1 MYCAFVGYF
10 AYLLIIIIRW
20 FIACHHAITVLQV
33 QVGAGTT
40 PGSFQVQPL
49 RDIHAPIGFTLIK
62 SDLSHGS
69 EVYVTVI
76 AENHAGIVR
85 AFQATSPVIVDHT
98 PPDVDKVAVEIVVV
112 NNTGYLELQED
123 VKVTWS
129 ATDETSDINY
139 CTCALG
145 IHNV

>member
-1 MYCAFVGYF
+1 M
-10 AYLLIIIIRW
+10 IN
-20 FIACHHAITVLQV
+20 VLQV

-49 RDIHAPIGFTLIK
+49 TDIHAPIGFTMIK
-62 SDLSHGS
+62 GDLYHGS

-76 AENHAGIVR
+76 TENHAGIVR

-98 PPDVDKVAVEIVVV
+98 PPDVDRVAVSVEVMEV
-112 NNTGYLELQED
+112 NITGYLELRED
-123 VKVTWS
+123 VTVTWS
-129 ATDETSDINY
+129 ATDETSGINY

-145 IHNV
+145 IQTLR